1 MTVDHNY
8 FLIGLLYG
16 YFPFIWLGIFYVMT
30 GCLLINYVINN
41 LCMKKCIRIF
51 VVILGVIFFVA
62 CGNKVESVYQDETC
76 IEWEDFESQELTGR
90 EIAFDEPVM
99 QPNQLVVMDTLLI
112 TINRKTEK
120 LLHLFNLNTKK
131 QIGEHMTRGE
141 GPNEMISP
149 SFILGQ
155 DSVRLYDMVTSAV
168 CTYGVGEFVSAP
180 SLVPSRRYKL
190 SEADF
195 FSELVLLKDKLVGVS
210 YRPDAPC
217 YMFNAAGQKIGA
229 IGNYPEGP
237 EAYTDLER
245 VDAYRAIPASNG
257 NDRFAVCH
265 FFTDLI
271 DIYSD
276 SGKLVKRLYGP
287 EHFFTR
293 FTEFNDGVQIGSRP
307 NPDYYRD
314 AFYSPVGVGDELWV
328 LYNGKFVNKP
338 GYNLLA
344 KDILVFSWEGVPL
357 RHYILNDGVSR
368 IAVNPEK
375 RKIYGISSDP
385 EYHIVEYSY

>member
-1 MTVDHNY
+1 
-8 FLIGLLYG
+8 
-16 YFPFIWLGIFYVMT
+16 
-30 GCLLINYVINN
+30 
-41 LCMKKCIRIF
+41 MKKHIQIF
-51 VVILGVIFFVA
+51 TILLGGILFVS
-62 CGNKVESVYQDETC
+62 CGDKAASVYQNETR

-90 EIAFDEPVM
+90 EIEFDEPVM
-99 QPNQLVVMDTLLI
+99 QPNQLIVMDTLLI

-120 LLHLFNLNTKK
+120 LIHSFNLNTKK
-131 QIGEHMTRGE
+131 KIGEQITMGE
-141 GPNEMISP
+141 GPDEMISP
-149 SFILGQ
+149 SFISGQ
-155 DSVRLYDMVTSAV
+155 DSVRLYDMVTSTV
-168 CTYGVGEFVSAP
+168 CTYGIGEFVSAP
-180 SLVPSRRYKL
+180 SLVPSQRYKL

-195 FSELVLLKDKLVGVS
+195 FSELVILKDKLAGVS

-217 YMFNAAGQKIGA
+217 YMFNAAGQKMGVV
-229 IGNYPEGP
+229 GSYPEGP
-237 EAYTDLER
+237 AVYTDMER

-257 NDRFAVCH
+257 TDRFAVCH

-293 FTEFNDGVQIGSRP
+293 FTEFNDGVRMGSRP

-344 KDILVFSWEGVPL
+344 KDILVFSWEGTPL
-357 RHYILNDGVSR
+357 RHYILSGGVSR
-368 IAVNPEK
+368 IAVDSHK
-375 RKIYGISSDP
+375 RRIYGISSDP
-385 EYHIVEYSY
+385 EYHIVEFSY

>member
-131 QIGEHMTRGE
+131 KIGEQMTMG
-141 GPNEMISP
+141 
-149 SFILGQ
+149 
-155 DSVRLYDMVTSAV
+155 
-168 CTYGVGEFVSAP
+168 
-180 SLVPSRRYKL
+180 
-190 SEADF
+190 
-195 FSELVLLKDKLVGVS
+195 
-210 YRPDAPC
+210 
-217 YMFNAAGQKIGA
+217 
-229 IGNYPEGP
+229 
-237 EAYTDLER
+237 
-245 VDAYRAIPASNG
+245 
-257 NDRFAVCH
+257 
-265 FFTDLI
+265 
-271 DIYSD
+271 
-276 SGKLVKRLYGP
+276 
-287 EHFFTR
+287 
-293 FTEFNDGVQIGSRP
+293 
-307 NPDYYRD
+307 
-314 AFYSPVGVGDELWV
+314 
-328 LYNGKFVNKP
+328 
-338 GYNLLA
+338 
-344 KDILVFSWEGVPL
+344 
-357 RHYILNDGVSR
+357 
-368 IAVNPEK
+368 
-375 RKIYGISSDP
+375 
-385 EYHIVEYSY
+385 